1 MIAIIIEMF
10 CFDLFIQIEIDA
22 RGTQMEGILLTPIC
36 RQFKCYFINGR
47 GDVSVKTFIFAL
59 FMPWASLIVI
69 VTHKLKIK

>member
-1 MIAIIIEMF
+1 
-10 CFDLFIQIEIDA
+10 
-22 RGTQMEGILLTPIC
+22 MEGILLTPIC

-69 VTHKLKIK
+69 VTHKLNSRLSEYQMFAFLQIKTCLNEFTRCRL

>member
-36 RQFKCYFINGR
+36 RQFKC
-47 GDVSVKTFIFAL
+47 
-59 FMPWASLIVI
+59 
-69 VTHKLKIK
+69 

>member
-47 GDVSVKTFIFAL
+47 GDVSL
-59 FMPWASLIVI
+59 
-69 VTHKLKIK
+69 